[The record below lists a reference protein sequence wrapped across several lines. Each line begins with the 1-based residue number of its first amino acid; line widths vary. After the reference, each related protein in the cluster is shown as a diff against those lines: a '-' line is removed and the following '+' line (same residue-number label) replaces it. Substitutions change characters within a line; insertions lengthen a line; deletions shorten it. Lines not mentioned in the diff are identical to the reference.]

1 METISVAEYLV
12 GPFSEVSEKER
23 KLVTIA
29 GREIIVF
36 RQKDR
41 VYALSNYCLHMG
53 GPVGEG
59 KLIGRVESHIAE
71 DGTHLGDR
79 FSEEVTH
86 IVCPW
91 HGYEYDIETGVC
103 AALPAE
109 KLKRY
114 LTEVRDGNVYL
125 TV

>member
-1 METISVAEYLV
+1 METIGVAEYLV
-12 GPFSEVSEKER
+12 GPFSDLSEKER
-23 KLVTIA
+23 KLVTVG

-36 RQKDR
+36 RQRDR

-59 KLIGRVESHIAE
+59 KLIGRVESHIAD
-71 DGTHLGDR
+71 DGTHLGDT

-91 HGYEYDIETGVC
+91 HGYEYDIETGGC
-103 AALPAE
+103 AALPSE

-114 LTEVRDGNVYL
+114 TTQVRDGDVYV